1 MNQVMNPIAKNQHK
15 ILIVDDLEPNRMVLN
30 DQVESLGHLPIM
42 AENGVSALG
51 QLSSQQPDL
60 VLLDIMMPEMDGYQV
75 LDTMKSDTNYRHIPV
90 IMISAVDELES
101 VVRCI
106 QKGAV
111 DYLVKPFNPILLKA
125 RIDSALAIK
134 RLHDQDA
141 TYRAHIEQYNL
152 KLEDRVRERT
162 KNINETRMEII
173 YRLGRAGEFR
183 DNETANHV
191 VRMSHLSARLGKET
205 GLNEEQV
212 ETLLQSSPFHD
223 IGKIGIPD
231 NILLKPGKLDADE
244 WEIMKTHTKIGAE
257 ILSGSSWDLLVVA
270 EMIAL
275 THHEKWDG
283 SGYPN
288 GLKGEEIP
296 LEGRIV
302 ALCDVF
308 DALTSERPYKD
319 AWSVEKTMEFMEGQS
334 GIHFDPKLLTLFK
347 NILPE
352 MIEIKEKYAEG
363 KAVQV

>member
-1 MNQVMNPIAKNQHK
+1 MNQLATNQHK

-30 DQVESLGHLPIM
+30 DQVESLGHIPIM

-51 QLSSQQPDL
+51 QINSNNPDL

-75 LDTMKSDTNYRHIPV
+75 LETMKSDTNFRHIPV

-111 DYLVKPFNPILLKA
+111 DYLVKPFNPFLLKA

-134 RLHDQDA
+134 RLHDQEA
-141 TYRAHIEQYNL
+141 NYRMHIEQYNL

-162 KNINETRMEII
+162 RHINESRMEII
-173 YRLGRAGEFR
+173 YRLGRAAEFR

-191 VRMSHLSARLGKET
+191 IRMSHLSARLGKEA
-205 GLNEEQV
+205 GMDEEEV
-212 ETLLQSSPFHD
+212 ETLLQASPFHD

-231 NILLKPGKLDADE
+231 NILLKPAKLNAEE
-244 WEIMKTHTKIGAE
+244 WEVMKSHTEIGAE
-257 ILSGSSWDLLVVA
+257 ILSGSEWDLLGAA
-270 EMIAL
+270 ERIAL

-283 SGYPN
+283 SGYPK
-288 GLKGEEIP
+288 GLRGEDIP

-308 DALTSERPYKD
+308 DALTSERSYKD
-319 AWSVEKTMEFMEGQS
+319 VWSVEDAMVFIEENS
-334 GIHFDPKLLTLFK
+334 GTHFDPELVVLFK
-347 NILPE
+347 KILPE
-352 MIEIKEKYAEG
+352 MIEIKEKYAEE
-363 KAVQV
+363 KSVQV

>member
-1 MNQVMNPIAKNQHK
+1 MNQLAANKHK

-30 DQVESLGHLPIM
+30 DQVESLGHMPIM

-51 QLSSQQPDL
+51 QINSMNPDL

-75 LDTMKSDTNYRHIPV
+75 LETMKSDTNFRHIPV
-90 IMISAVDELES
+90 IMISALDELES

-134 RLHDQDA
+134 RLHDQEA
-141 TYRAHIEQYNL
+141 NYRMHIEQYNL
-152 KLEDRVRERT
+152 KLEERVRERT
-162 KNINETRMEII
+162 RHINESRREII
-173 YRLGRAGEFR
+173 YRLGRAAEFR

-191 VRMSHLSARLGKET
+191 VRMSHLSARLGKEA
-205 GLNEEQV
+205 GMDEEEV
-212 ETLLQSSPFHD
+212 EVLLQASPFHD

-231 NILLKPGKLDADE
+231 NILLKPGKLNAEE
-244 WEIMKTHTKIGAE
+244 WEVMKSHTEIGAE
-257 ILSGSSWDLLVVA
+257 ILSGSEWDLLVVA
-270 EMIAL
+270 ERIAL

-283 SGYPN
+283 SGYPK
-288 GLKGEEIP
+288 GLRGEDIP

-308 DALTSERPYKD
+308 DALTSERPYKN
-319 AWSVEKTMEFMEGQS
+319 AWQVEAVMVFIEENS
-334 GIHFDPKLLTLFK
+334 GTHFDPELVGLFK
-347 NILPE
+347 KILPE
-352 MIEIKEKYAEG
+352 MIEIKEKYAEE
-363 KAVQV
+363 KSVQV